1 MLNRL
6 ELVWRER
13 PGGGGQ
19 SQRSWLD
26 FLVDG
31 ASLNDTLKAGGYI
44 GSLGWGDP
52 EVEASS
58 LQQLMQGER
67 SQLPDG
73 RVMIYVCAECGDLG
87 CGAITVAVRRE
98 GDTIIWDRFGFE
110 NNYDPE
116 MTDRESYRHVGP
128 LRFHAERYCQTLVAR
143 QREIS
148 A

>member
-6 ELVWRER
+6 ELVRRER
-13 PGGGGQ
+13 LGGGGQ
-19 SQRSWLD
+19 TQRSWLD
-26 FLVDG
+26 FIVDG
-31 ASLNDTLKAGGYI
+31 ASLCDTLKAGGYI
-44 GSLGWGDP
+44 GCLGWGDP
-52 EVEASS
+52 GVEASS
-58 LQQLMQGER
+58 LRQLMQGER

-87 CGAITVAVRRE
+87 CGAVTVAVRRE
-98 GDTIIWDRFGFE
+98 GDTIIWDHFGLE

-128 LRFHAERYCQTLVAR
+128 LRFPAEHYWHTLVAR